1 METEFKHIV
10 ATDIQMEEH
19 AKNVGSM
26 MLCQGG
32 CAELQIN
39 FDKWHLTRDSLIIFF
54 PDDIVL
60 WLSVSDD
67 FSAEVLRY
75 SREILRAASMNIEHE
90 IYQELRRERIFSH
103 EPITRNIIGCMF
115 QIFRFN
121 YNDPYLQSIDRIT
134 TLQVHSFF
142 MGFADYL
149 RYNPNILHSQ
159 TNDTQRNQQLFA
171 SFMRLLE
178 EHYTEHCEV
187 AFYASE
193 MNISRKYL
201 GHIVRNHT
209 GLTAKHLIDDYRMQ
223 RLMLALTTTTRSV
236 KEIANDYH
244 FTDQSAFTR
253 YFKAHTG
260 KSPKEYKSPST

>member
-1 METEFKHIV
+1 METEFKHIS
-10 ATDIQMEEH
+10 AADIQMEEH
-19 AKNVGSM
+19 AKNVGSI
-26 MLCQGG
+26 MLCHSGS
-32 CAELQIN
+32 AELQIN
-39 FDKWHLTRDSLIIFF
+39 FDKWQLTRDSLIIFY

-60 WLSVSDD
+60 WLSVSGD

-90 IYQELRRERIFSH
+90 IYHELRRERIFNN
-103 EPITRNIIGCMF
+103 EPITRNIVRSMF

-121 YNDPYLQSIDRIT
+121 YNDPYIPSVDRIT
-134 TLQVHSFF
+134 TLQVQSFF
-142 MGFADYL
+142 LGFADYL
-149 RYNPNILHSQ
+149 RYNPNSLHSQ
-159 TNDTQRNQQLFA
+159 TKDTQRNQQLFA
-171 SFMRLLE
+171 TFMRLLE
-178 EHYTEHCEV
+178 EHYAAHYEV

-209 GLTAKHLIDDYRMQ
+209 GLTAKHLIDDYRVQ
-223 RLMLALTTTTRSV
+223 RLKLALTTTTRSV
-236 KEIANDYH
+236 KEIACDYH

-260 KSPKEYKSPST
+260 KSPKDYRK